1 MGWVDASDTVMNYV
15 SAIGYFFAKEI
26 EAKTG
31 VPIGI
36 ISSSWGGT
44 RIEPWIPDYAYQNSP
59 TLKDSVNGPN
69 FKVDGVHP
77 GQMFNSMIKPMLPST
92 IKGMLWYQ
100 GESDLTIHDHA
111 TYPAK
116 FELLVNTY
124 RDLYA
129 DKKMP
134 VYYVQIAPHLYSKRK
149 DQLPH
154 DVYKLPEFWVA
165 QSASLNLPKV
175 GMVVT
180 TDLVDNLADIHPPYK
195 WEVGHRLA
203 LHALAKDYGFK
214 KTVFSG
220 PAYQSMRIKDDKII
234 LSFKT
239 DALLKTTDGK
249 APNWFSLAGADG
261 QFVEANASIEGKK
274 IVLQAATVKQPTQVR
289 FAWHETAQPNLVNEA
304 GLPALPFRTGN

>member
-1 MGWVDASDTVMNYV
+1 
-15 SAIGYFFAKEI
+15 
-26 EAKTG
+26 
-31 VPIGI
+31 
-36 ISSSWGGT
+36 
-44 RIEPWIPDYAYQNSP
+44 
-59 TLKDSVNGPN
+59 
-69 FKVDGVHP
+69 
-77 GQMFNSMIKPMLPST
+77 MFNSMIKPMLPST

-100 GESDLTIHDHA
+100 GESDLNIHDHA

-129 DKKMP
+129 NPKMP

-149 DQLPH
+149 DPLPH
-154 DVYKLPEFWVA
+154 DVYKLPEFWEA
-165 QSASLNLPKV
+165 QSASLNLAKV

-180 TDLVDNLADIHPPYK
+180 TDLVDNLGDIHPPYK

-203 LHALAKDYGFK
+203 LQALAKDYGFK

-220 PAYQSMRIKDDKII
+220 PAYQSMRIKEDKII
-234 LSFKT
+234 LSFKS
-239 DALLKTTDGK
+239 DAGLKTTDGK

-261 QFVEANASIEGKK
+261 NFVEASASIEGKK